1 MTQKAYR
8 GVILP
13 SYHGILALSGRDLAL
28 SLAFKVVSLKTQSYI
43 DSLESLEIKGQGLF
57 SLGDYHQHREN
68 LKKQE
73 GL

>member
-13 SYHGILALSGRDLAL
+13 SYHGILALSGRALVL
-28 SLAFKVVSLKTQSYI
+28 SLAFMVVSLKIQSYR
-43 DSLESLEIKGQGLF
+43 DSLKSLEINGQGLF

>member
-8 GVILP
+8 GVVLP
-13 SYHGILALSGRDLAL
+13 SYHGIFALSGRALVL

-43 DSLESLEIKGQGLF
+43 DSLERLEIKGQGLF
-57 SLGDYHQHREN
+57 SLGDYHQHRED